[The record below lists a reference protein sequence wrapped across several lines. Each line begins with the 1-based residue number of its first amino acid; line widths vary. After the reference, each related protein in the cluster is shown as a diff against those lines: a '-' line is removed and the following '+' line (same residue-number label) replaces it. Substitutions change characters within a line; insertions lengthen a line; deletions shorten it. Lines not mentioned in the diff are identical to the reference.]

1 MLAVIK
7 KNYFFYIFL
16 SVYIIIGSY
25 LSITNGITSD
35 EYHEQLNWEINSK
48 AIINYLGNRNYD
60 ELLNYGDRYHG
71 IGFHLLSQPIQFISY
86 KFVSSIN
93 DITLYG
99 GYLISKHLSVFLLF
113 TISGIFFYLLCIK
126 ISKDFLFSLIS
137 TILYLLYPYL
147 FGHAQFNPK
156 DMPFLSFWLINTYVY
171 LTLIENI
178 FYENKI
184 KIYKII
190 FFAFL
195 TAFLISIRIT
205 GIIILVQYLVGIVVL
220 YNVKKFDILYF
231 IKKNFLI
238 FTTALLIFIYLLNP
252 IFWHNPLEIF
262 NAIEWMSKYHN
273 DICTLTLGDCMRS
286 LNLPSSY
293 YFIWLFF
300 KLPIIIILGILIFP
314 LVEEKIFKDKVRTIY
329 YLTLLISFFA
339 ILFVFIFKNVAIYD
353 ELRHVIFIVPI
364 IFLIGLINLFFLNKK
379 TYFGLSLLT
388 LLFFT
393 IENINLNP
401 YQYTWLNSFAKFTE
415 IEKNFEIDYW
425 GVSNKNLSK
434 KLIEHAN
441 QNSIDKN
448 ICIYGDIYAKE
459 FLLTQNFNCFKTYS
473 QLDEVKIRP
482 LFAYQNL
489 RNVKRSKPKDCEL
502 IWNETYQYSFYKKNI
517 SAGKLWFCN

>member
-178 FYENKI
+178 FYCVD
-184 KIYKII
+184 II
-190 FFAFL
+190 
-195 TAFLISIRIT
+195 T
-205 GIIILVQYLVGIVVL
+205 
-220 YNVKKFDILYF
+220 
-231 IKKNFLI
+231 
-238 FTTALLIFIYLLNP
+238 
-252 IFWHNPLEIF
+252 
-262 NAIEWMSKYHN
+262 
-273 DICTLTLGDCMRS
+273 
-286 LNLPSSY
+286 
-293 YFIWLFF
+293 
-300 KLPIIIILGILIFP
+300 
-314 LVEEKIFKDKVRTIY
+314 
-329 YLTLLISFFA
+329 
-339 ILFVFIFKNVAIYD
+339 
-353 ELRHVIFIVPI
+353 
-364 IFLIGLINLFFLNKK
+364 
-379 TYFGLSLLT
+379 
-388 LLFFT
+388 
-393 IENINLNP
+393 
-401 YQYTWLNSFAKFTE
+401 
-415 IEKNFEIDYW
+415 
-425 GVSNKNLSK
+425 
-434 KLIEHAN
+434 
-441 QNSIDKN
+441 
-448 ICIYGDIYAKE
+448 
-459 FLLTQNFNCFKTYS
+459 
-473 QLDEVKIRP
+473 
-482 LFAYQNL
+482 
-489 RNVKRSKPKDCEL
+489 
-502 IWNETYQYSFYKKNI
+502 
-517 SAGKLWFCN
+517 